1 MVHYSSEPVENSAAK
16 LFRVRGN
23 PFRGRSTLRQNC
35 FSGRRDRRRKENNIA
50 PLSLGALAMTSTAIG
65 SAVSLRQLDKSF
77 DGRIVLADLSLEVAA
92 GEFLAVLGP
101 SGSGKTTMMRIIA
114 GFEAPDTGIVEI
126 GGVDVTAVPAEKRN
140 VNTVF
145 QSYALFPH
153 MSVLDNVGFGPRMR
167 GLGKA
172 DRDRKAGELLE
183 LVRLSGEAGRFPGE
197 LSGGMQ
203 QRVALARA
211 LANEP
216 AVLLLDEPLGA
227 LDRTLREELQREL
240 RRIHQSLGITFIYV
254 THDQEEAFGLA
265 DRLALMR
272 NGRFEQIGDPGSV
285 YDNPANAWVANFLG
299 STNSIAA
306 TLGQGGTLDST
317 VGTLRAA
324 GIDPNLKSG
333 DRVVAIVRPEA
344 TRIGRRIAAGAANA
358 IDGRLVDRVN
368 IGPSL
373 RLKAVTPNGQAF
385 EAVASRATNPDDVAL
400 GDDISISFD
409 PAAVRVY
416 RDEAASSLP

>member
-1 MVHYSSEPVENSAAK
+1 M
-16 LFRVRGN
+16 
-23 PFRGRSTLRQNC
+23 
-35 FSGRRDRRRKENNIA
+35 
-50 PLSLGALAMTSTAIG
+50 PLPTAIG
-65 SAVSLRQLDKSF
+65 SAVSLSALNKSF
-77 DGRIVLADLSLEVAA
+77 DGRTVIADLDLEVAA

-101 SGSGKTTMMRIIA
+101 SGSGKTTIMRIIA
-114 GFEAPDTGIVEI
+114 GFETPDSGTVTIAGR
-126 GGVDVTAVPAEKRN
+126 DVTAVPAEKRS

-167 GLGKA
+167 GMSKP
-172 DRDRKAGELLE
+172 DRDRKALELLE
-183 LVRLSGEAGRFPGE
+183 LVRLGAEGARMPRE

-272 NGRFEQIGDPGSV
+272 NGRFEQIGEPGSV
-285 YDNPANAWVANFLG
+285 YDDPANAWVANFLG
-299 STNSIAA
+299 STNSVTA
-306 TLGQGGTLDST
+306 TLGHAGALDST
-317 VGTLRAA
+317 IGTLHA
-324 GIDPNLKSG
+324 GHVDPRLHTG
-333 DRVVAIVRPEA
+333 DRVVAIVRPEM
-344 TRIGRRIAAGAANA
+344 TRIGRRIEGPAANT
-358 IDGRLVDRVN
+358 IDARLVDLVA
-368 IGPSL
+368 IGPAL
-373 RLKAVTPNGQAF
+373 RLKAITANGHAF
-385 EAVASRATNPDDVAL
+385 ESVASRAAAATDVGPGDDV
-400 GDDISISFD
+400 SISFD
-409 PAAVRVY
+409 PASVRVY
-416 RDEAASSLP
+416 ADEAATSHPS

>member
-1 MVHYSSEPVENSAAK
+1 MNA
-16 LFRVRGN
+16 
-23 PFRGRSTLRQNC
+23 
-35 FSGRRDRRRKENNIA
+35 
-50 PLSLGALAMTSTAIG
+50 STALG
-65 SAVSLRQLDKSF
+65 SAVSLRHLDKSF
-77 DGRIVLADLSLEVAA
+77 DGRRVLADLSLDVAA

-101 SGSGKTTMMRIIA
+101 SGSGKTTVMRIIA
-114 GFEAPDTGIVEI
+114 GFETPDRGTVEI
-126 GGVDVTAVPAEKRN
+126 AGIDVTATPAEKRP

-172 DRDRKAGELLE
+172 ERDKKAGELLE
-183 LVRLSGEAGRFPGE
+183 LVRLSGEAQRMPRE

-272 NGRFEQIGDPGSV
+272 NGKFEQIGDPGSV

-299 STNSIAA
+299 STNSVAA
-306 TLGQGGTLDST
+306 TLGAGGALDSAIGTLHAT
-317 VGTLRAA
+317 A
-324 GIDPNLKSG
+324 IDPSLKSG
-333 DRVVAIVRPEA
+333 DRVVAIVRPEV
-344 TRIGRRIAAGAANA
+344 TRIGRRLAGPATNA
-358 IDGRLVDRVN
+358 IEGRLVDLVA

-373 RLKAVTPNGQAF
+373 RLKAVTANGQSF
-385 EAVASRATNPDDVAL
+385 ESVANRATSATDVAP

-409 PAAVRVY
+409 PASIRVY
-416 RDEAASSLP
+416 RDEAASPLRQEQERSNL